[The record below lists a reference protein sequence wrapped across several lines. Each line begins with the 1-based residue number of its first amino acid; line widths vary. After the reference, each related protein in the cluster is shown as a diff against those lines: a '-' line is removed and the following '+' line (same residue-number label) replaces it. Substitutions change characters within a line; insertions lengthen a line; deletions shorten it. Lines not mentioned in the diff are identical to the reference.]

1 MTMYWLKG
9 KTTYLIVGLMVLVSM
24 LYPGDIVVIDRDDK
38 KISKT
43 RYLPYI
49 MRGVSPRNSWS
60 GKTICLSCDPL
71 TRMPKYKSFI

>member
-43 RYLPYI
+43 RYLP
-49 MRGVSPRNSWS
+49 
-60 GKTICLSCDPL
+60 
-71 TRMPKYKSFI
+71 